1 MFTGTFQATQDRWS
15 DAQEGTPLALSR
27 WLEQVTEEPEHGG
40 LFSRLP
46 QRGQVPGWGP
56 EVLYVRFAGEGQ
68 LISMSPQLVRL
79 LPDEPG
85 GHWW

>member
-46 QRGQVPGWGP
+46 QR
-56 EVLYVRFAGEGQ
+56 VRSRAGA
-68 LISMSPQLVRL
+68 LRCSMYASRARAS
-79 LPDEPG
+79 
-85 GHWW
+85 